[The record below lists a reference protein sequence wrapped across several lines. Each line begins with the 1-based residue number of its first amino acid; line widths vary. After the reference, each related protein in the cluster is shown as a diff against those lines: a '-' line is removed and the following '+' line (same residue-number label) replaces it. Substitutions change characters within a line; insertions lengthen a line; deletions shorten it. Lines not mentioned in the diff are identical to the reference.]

1 MPSRCGGLCG
11 KVTEVSNK
19 EHILVVDDDSE
30 VLFVLTEMLRSY
42 GYRVS
47 CVADGASM
55 REFLQGTDPVD
66 AIVLDMLMPGENGKA
81 LILHAEELGL
91 PVVMISGS
99 LEAMEFAAEN
109 HLQLL
114 SKPFRAQDLV
124 NAVIK
129 AIASGE
135 AGPQSEDSD

>member
-1 MPSRCGGLCG
+1 
-11 KVTEVSNK
+11 VSGE
-19 EHILVVDDDSE
+19 EHILVVDDDSD
-30 VLFVLTEMLRSY
+30 VRFVIAEMLRSY

-47 CVADGASM
+47 CSVDGASM

-66 AIVLDMLMPGENGKA
+66 AIVLDMLMPGENGKTLA
-81 LILHAEELGL
+81 FHAKELGL
-91 PVVMISGS
+91 PVVLISGS

-114 SKPFRAQDLV
+114 SKPCRAQDLV